1 VNDRCS
7 DDWRENGPIDE
18 DRRDDRDWDAEYER
32 DRDRATE
39 ARLDRER
46 EKRMLDES
54 PPVVGGEDEPW

>member
-1 VNDRCS
+1 MADPYS
-7 DDWRENGPIDE
+7 GDWRENGPIDE

-46 EKRMLDES
+46 EAKLLDEL
-54 PPVVGGEDEPW
+54 PPTGGDEVPF

>member
-1 VNDRCS
+1 MTDRCS

-46 EKRMLDES
+46 EAKLLDEL
-54 PPVVGGEDEPW
+54 PPTGGEKIPW